1 MNCCDDYGDCRQG
14 RDCPVRKAR
23 IQEVKRLLDED
34 DDSLAPPTWM
44 TIITVV
50 LVVSWIGFA
59 IACAM
64 EAMA

>member
-1 MNCCDDYGDCRQG
+1 MSCCNGNCRQG
-14 RDCPVRKAR
+14 RDCPERLALIRDAK
-23 IQEVKRLLDED
+23 QLLDED

-44 TIITVV
+44 AIITVV

-64 EAMA
+64 EALA